1 MLHKHPADVRA
12 RQALRGLGR
21 RRRKHRRVL
30 RAIESVAAIIPSIV
44 LILHLL
50 SKSDGMAA
58 EPAKNPMAPPGHQPE
73 AMAEV
78 QEAAVTGV
86 KVVAVPEPSPMALM
100 ALGAGLLFYFHRKT
114 SANLPTKLQSSK
126 IATAVA

>member
-1 MLHKHPADVRA
+1 MVHQHPADVRA
-12 RQALRGLGR
+12 GQALRGLGR

-30 RAIESVAAIIPSIV
+30 RAIESVAAVIPSIV

-58 EPAKNPMAPPGHQPE
+58 EPARNPMAPPDHQPE
-73 AMAEV
+73 AVTEV
-78 QEAAVTGV
+78 QATAVAGV

-100 ALGAGLLFYFHRKT
+100 ALGAGVLFYFHRKT
-114 SANLPTKLQSSK
+114 SANLPTKHQLSK

>member
-12 RQALRGLGR
+12 ASALRGLGR
-21 RRRKHRRVL
+21 RRRKHRRVQ

-50 SKSDGMAA
+50 GKSDGMAA
-58 EPAKNPMAPPGHQPE
+58 EPAKNPMAAPGNQPQAE
-73 AMAEV
+73 EEVQVAAAAEV
-78 QEAAVTGV
+78 Q
-86 KVVAVPEPSPMALM
+86 VVAVPEPNATALM

-114 SANLPTKLQSSK
+114 SANQSSK
-126 IATAVA
+126 TATAVA